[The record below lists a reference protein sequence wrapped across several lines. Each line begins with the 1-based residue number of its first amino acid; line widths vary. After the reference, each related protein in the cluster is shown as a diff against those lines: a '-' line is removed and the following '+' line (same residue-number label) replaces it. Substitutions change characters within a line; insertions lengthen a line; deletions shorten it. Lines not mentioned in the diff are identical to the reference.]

1 MAPEIHLRYFH
12 GPEVHWWST
21 GVFIHEMVRKRPF
34 ADPDEVC
41 CKSVQ
46 FPLNMYCNAVSI
58 LQGFLAKDVRKRL
71 GTQSYRCHLK
81 EPPFQYDRLGSS

>member
-34 ADPDEVC
+34 ADLMN
-41 CKSVQ
+41 S
-46 FPLNMYCNAVSI
+46 A
-58 LQGFLAKDVRKRL
+58 AKV
-71 GTQSYRCHLK
+71 YNFH
-81 EPPFQYDRLGSS
+81 